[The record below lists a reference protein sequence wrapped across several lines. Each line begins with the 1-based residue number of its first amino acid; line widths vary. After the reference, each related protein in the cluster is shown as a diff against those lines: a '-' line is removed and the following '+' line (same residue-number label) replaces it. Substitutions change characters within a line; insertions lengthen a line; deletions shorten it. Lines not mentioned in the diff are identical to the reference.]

1 MPTAKVLMLDVDGVL
16 VTGRPQDGKHLFT
29 DLEADLGV
37 SRSLLQAAFFD
48 VYWQQIVVGKD
59 ALKPRL
65 SAVLGKIAPQVDAQR
80 LIDYWL
86 VNDSRID
93 ADVLAAVDI
102 LRQGGTKVFLAT
114 NQEHLRARYLMETM
128 GLGAHV
134 DGIIYSA
141 ALGYRKPMPEFYQ
154 LATERAAVVPQQ
166 IVLVDDVLANI
177 EAARTAGWNA
187 VLWTGETPLGELVR
201 R

>member
-16 VTGRPQDGKHLFT
+16 VTGRPQDGKHLFA

-48 VYWQQIVVGKD
+48 VYWQQIVVGKV

-128 GLGAHV
+128 GLGARV

-141 ALGYRKPMPEFYQ
+141 ALGYRKPMPEFYR

-187 VLWTGETPLGELVR
+187 VLWTGETPLAELVR